1 MGLLKLLRRASAPVL
16 ETRSTIDVKSIDES
30 FQLLKATTVEVSQA
44 AVSAAKALQERLDNS
59 ESRFSWTI
67 DSIEDFV
74 LIKDGEGRW
83 KTLNK
88 FGQRLLSITQADYF
102 DLTDDQISKRFPHLK
117 ETLEYCTYTDL
128 KAWSSGVSS
137 RSEEKVPHEGSY
149 RYLDMIKTPTYNDD
163 GTKKELVI
171 VGRDVT
177 ELYENERREKACFQ
191 ALNSASDAIAIIDQK
206 ARLFF
211 CNDQFVNIFDFTNY
225 QEIVGKTLN
234 TILPNLPLYDEM
246 WDTVQQNRT
255 WSIQCP
261 HSSLKH
267 GEEVTSCTHSPHSC
281 DLINCPIRRMQ
292 LTILPMMNGQPKPIY
307 YICTFKSSCSV
318 E

>member
-1 MGLLKLLRRASAPVL
+1 MGLLKLLRRDSAPTS
-16 ETRSTIDVKSIDES
+16 EIRSAVDVRSIDES

-44 AVSAAKALQERLDNS
+44 AASAAKVLQERLDNS
-59 ESRFSWTI
+59 ESRFFWTI

-74 LIKDGEGRW
+74 LIKDSEGRW

-88 FGQRLLSITQADYF
+88 FGQRLFSITRADYF
-102 DLTDDQISKRFPHLK
+102 DLTDEQIAKRFPHLK
-117 ETLEYCTYTDL
+117 ETFDYCTKTDR
-128 KAWSSGVSS
+128 KAWESGTSS
-137 RSEEKVPHEGSY
+137 RSEEKVPFDGGY
-149 RYLDMIKTPTYNDD
+149 RYLDMIKTPTFNDD
-163 GTKKELVI
+163 GSKKELVI

-206 ARLFF
+206 AKLFF

-225 QEIVGKTLN
+225 QEIVGKTLI
-234 TILPNLPLYDEM
+234 TILPNFPLYEEM
-246 WDTVQQNRT
+246 WETVQQNRT

-261 HSSLKH
+261 HSPLKH
-267 GEEVTSCTHSPHSC
+267 GSEITECIHSPESC
-281 DLINCPIRRMQ
+281 DPLNCPIRKMQ

-307 YICTFKSSCSV
+307 YICTFKSSCSI